1 MFSFMSKQK
10 DTEDEVFWFIHSFI
24 SAYFSF
30 EPNLATLLLL
40 SPNFHQFHIHSLHLG
55 AKIHS
60 HNFPFASFIHF
71 YSHQTQSYFMEAVEA
86 KSSSGYGKPPWV
98 FRGRQVAWY
107 QLDLVKAEKARA
119 YIPKEFK
126 LVEAFG

>member
-1 MFSFMSKQK
+1 MFNL
-10 DTEDEVFWFIHSFI
+10 VFNVL
-24 SAYFSF
+24 FSD
-30 EPNLATLLLL
+30 
-40 SPNFHQFHIHSLHLG
+40 
-55 AKIHS
+55 
-60 HNFPFASFIHF
+60 
-71 YSHQTQSYFMEAVEA
+71 FMEAVEA